1 MNYTL
6 KYLCIIMLLSSVPS
20 SAISANSQCESEG
33 FWAGFVLYSRA
44 NGTTKKEIIELADL
58 TFPKSQFPFM
68 NAQSKDIVDEIYSWW
83 KMKLRRYKPYGKDE
97 IIEVENEFSKAC
109 MKR

>member
-1 MNYTL
+1 MSQIL
-6 KYLCIIMLLSSVPS
+6 KYLSVIMLVSSVPS
-20 SAISANSQCESEG
+20 FAISANNQCDSEG

-68 NAQSKDIVDEIYSWW
+68 NSQSKDIADEIYSWW
-83 KMKLRRYKPYGKDE
+83 KMKVRRYKPYGKDE
-97 IIEVENEFSKAC
+97 IIKVENEFSKAC